1 MNKKKNKKNRR
12 SSSLKG
18 FLKREVVK
26 AVVDLL
32 KRIIVISL
40 VKLFMYYVVSL
51 LLGGWQ
57 LSPSPP

>member
-51 LLGGWQ
+51 LLGG
-57 LSPSPP
+57 